1 MEEDGLLVVSF
12 DPTSRTILPAFHPRL
27 PMTFA
32 RPAIAVLVALAAAGA
47 LHAQEKQRPSSF
59 TVRWDAPGPD
69 TTKTSFVTM
78 SPGWHFTTGPNA
90 GIFYDPSWTASGNYK
105 AEAVIHLFD
114 PPKGHA
120 EAYGIFVGGKD
131 LTGANESYLYFL
143 LRTDGQYLIK
153 QRTGKAVKEVVPPTA
168 SPAIKP
174 FDAAAKSVANTIA
187 VAAGPETVDFLI
199 NGTKVA
205 SKSRKELAVDGTA
218 GLRINHMLNLHVEK
232 FGITK

>member
-1 MEEDGLLVVSF
+1 M
-12 DPTSRTILPAFHPRL
+12 TIV
-27 PMTFA
+27 
-32 RPAIAVLVALAAAGA
+32 RPALAALLMLAVAGA
-47 LHAQEKQRPSSF
+47 LHAQEKQRPKSWK
-59 TVRWDAPGPD
+59 VRWDESGD

-78 SPGWHFTTGPNA
+78 SPGWHVTTGPNS
-90 GIFYDPSWTASGNYK
+90 GIFYDPAWTATGNYK
-105 AEAVIHLFD
+105 AEALIHLFD

-131 LTGANESYLYFL
+131 LTGASESYVYFL

-153 QRTGKAVKEVVPPTA
+153 QRTGKQVKEIVPPTP
-168 SPAIKP
+168 SPAVKP
-174 FDAAAKSVANTIA
+174 FDAQAKSAANTIT

-205 SKSRKELAVDGTA
+205 SRPRKELAVDGTA
-218 GLRINHMLNLHVEK
+218 GLRVNHMLNLHVEK